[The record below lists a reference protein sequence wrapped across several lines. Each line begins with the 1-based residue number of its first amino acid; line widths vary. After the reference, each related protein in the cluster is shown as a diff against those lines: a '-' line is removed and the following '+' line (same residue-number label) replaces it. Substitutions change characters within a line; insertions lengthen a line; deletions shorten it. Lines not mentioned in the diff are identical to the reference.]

1 MMRLDLNRP
10 ELAINGGKPVR
21 TLPWTDNFTTGQ
33 EEKKAVIRVLDSGYL
48 SKFEGSYTP
57 DPPFSF
63 FGGPEVQALEREWCD
78 FYESSHAISMNSAT
92 SGLFAAIGA
101 LGLGFGDEVIVSP
114 YTMTACALAPLIY
127 GAIPVFA
134 DVEEATGCLDPIS
147 IKKCIS
153 ERTRAILV
161 VHQFGIPADMVQIT
175 KIAEEHSLK
184 IIEDCAQAHGAKY
197 HGDFVGK
204 SGDIGVF
211 SLNVNKSIQSGEGAV
226 CITENEDLA
235 YRLALI
241 RNHGEA
247 VVGPAGIDNITNI
260 GGFNYRLTEIQ
271 AAIAREQ
278 LKKLPDLNRHRLTLV
293 EMLSDQLREHPF
305 LLPPEGRE
313 RCLATYYVYPLRFS
327 PNDVDVKRDKFV
339 TAVNKEGAQF
349 YQGYV
354 QPLYLQPLYQK
365 QQLWK
370 HGYPFSA
377 PENQG
382 HSGKYAKGTCPVA
395 EDLHYEKM
403 IINEHVRW
411 PHTTQDMK
419 ELVDIIE
426 KVTGWDSGCS
436 TQTN

>member
-1 MMRLDLNRP
+1 MIHLDLTRP
-10 ELAINGGKPVR
+10 ELAINGGAPVR
-21 TLPWTDNFTTGQ
+21 TQPWKDNFTTGE
-33 EEKKAVIRVLDSGYL
+33 EEKQAVIRVLESGYL

-63 FGGPEVQALEREWCD
+63 FGGPEVQALEQEWCD
-78 FYESSHAISMNSAT
+78 FYECSHAISMNSAT
-92 SGLFAAIGA
+92 SGLFASIGA

-134 DVEEATGCLDPIS
+134 DVEEATGCLDVKS
-147 IKKCIS
+147 IERCIT

-161 VHQFGIPADMVQIT
+161 VHQFGIPADMMPIMQIA
-175 KIAEEHSLK
+175 KKHDLK
-184 IIEDCAQAHGAKY
+184 VIEDCAQAHGAEY
-197 HGDFVGK
+197 RGEFVGK
-204 SGDIGVF
+204 FGDVGVF

-226 CITENEDLA
+226 CITEDAELA
-235 YRLALI
+235 YRLSLI

-247 VVGPAGIDNITNI
+247 VVGPAKFENITNI
-260 GGFNYRLTEIQ
+260 AGFNYRLTELQ

-278 LKKLPDLNRHRLTLV
+278 LKKLPEFNRHRLNLV
-293 EMLSDQLREHPF
+293 ETLSEQLRGQPF
-305 LLPPEGRE
+305 LLPPKGRTGCE
-313 RCLATYYVYPLRFS
+313 ATYYVYPLRFS
-327 PNDVDVKRDKFV
+327 PDEANVTRDDFV

-365 QQLWK
+365 QHLWK

-382 HSGKYAKGTCPVA
+382 HSGRYSKGTCPVA
-395 EDLHYEKM
+395 EELHYRKM
-403 IINEHVRW
+403 IINEHIRW

-419 ELVDIIE
+419 GLVDTIE
-426 KVTGWDSGCS
+426 KVTG
-436 TQTN
+436 